1 MPILPDEATL
11 RAEYAREPSTKRL
24 AAHYGLPYTT
34 LRNHL
39 VRLGLFVRHRRDD
52 PTILIDASRADRVT
66 VGRIISASE
75 YNGSVRKP
83 VTLPRV
89 SMHIAALEEQRP

>member
-1 MPILPDEATL
+1 MPLLPDEATL
-11 RAEYAREPSTKRL
+11 RADYAREPSAKRL
-24 AAHYGLPYTT
+24 AALYGLPYTT
-34 LRNHL
+34 LRNRL
-39 VRLGLFVRHRRDD
+39 VQLGLFVRHRKHA

-75 YNGSVRKP
+75 YGGSVRKP

-89 SMHIAALEEQRP
+89 SMHVAALQEQQP